1 MCGTEVEDILE
12 FVEILTEVNTFLS
25 VYFFVVASTDKY
37 CCTYFTIQIVF
48 WCLPFFYCWTK
59 PIKKSVYLHLKSDT
73 VT

>member
-37 CCTYFTIQIVF
+37 CCTYFTIQIKCSGVSLFFTVGPSQSKKVF
-48 WCLPFFYCWTK
+48 ICT
-59 PIKKSVYLHLKSDT
+59 
-73 VT
+73 